1 MQQCNFMQTD
11 ALQVLVAGTS
21 EQVNNAIKAAEPY
34 KEQLQERGVVVVP
47 LPIFEDSDSANDQS
61 TALEPG
67 DLK

>member
-1 MQQCNFMQTD
+1 MQTH

-61 TALEPG
+61 TALQPD

>member
-1 MQQCNFMQTD
+1 MQQCNFMQID

-47 LPIFEDSDSANDQS
+47 LPIFEDNDSANDKS